1 MTSSLAPALWFL
13 AVLALIPLAL
23 WLLKRSPVHGLNAQ
37 AGVRVVGS
45 TYLGPSQRLVTV
57 ALGEGEQRRCLLL
70 GVSGQQIQLL
80 QELRPGEAPEA
91 PPPGAPAFAT
101 LLVRARQ
108 PRP

>member
-1 MTSSLAPALWFL
+1 MNSPLAPALWFL

-23 WLLKRSPVHGLNAQ
+23 WLLKRSPMQGLQ
-37 AGVRVVGS
+37 GQPGVRVIGS

-70 GVSGQQIQLL
+70 GVSAQHIQLL
-80 QELRPGEAPEA
+80 QELRPGEAPDA
-91 PPPGAPAFAT
+91 TPPAAPAFAA
-101 LLVRARQ
+101 LLARARQ